1 MERPVSLGRN
11 AANAFPQHASD
22 VEYDKIMHFYSNLI
36 VGCNWHCNLGI
47 DSIAHECVASGT
59 KNALIVGT
67 PNSILS
73 TGDQGVLVGTPIFC
87 NFEYW

>member
-1 MERPVSLGRN
+1 
-11 AANAFPQHASD
+11 
-22 VEYDKIMHFYSNLI
+22 MHSPSMQVTLNMTNLCNFSNLN
-36 VGCNWHCNLGI
+36 VGCNWHFNVGI

-73 TGDQGVLVGTPIFC
+73 TGDQGVLVGTLIF

>member
-1 MERPVSLGRN
+1 MSCTFAAKDLKDGETCKSGMECN
-11 AANAFPQHASD
+11 ECIF
-22 VEYDKIMHFYSNLI
+22 SNLN
-36 VGCNWHCNLGI
+36 VGCNWHFNVGI

-73 TGDQGVLVGTPIFC
+73 TGDQGVLVGTPIF
-87 NFEYW
+87 NLEYW

>member
-1 MERPVSLGRN
+1 M
-11 AANAFPQHASD
+11 FPQHASD
-22 VEYDKIMHFYSNLI
+22 VEYDKKLCIFSNLN
-36 VGCNWHCNLGI
+36 VGCNWHFNAGI

-73 TGDQGVLVGTPIFC
+73 TGDQGVLVGTPILF
-87 NFEYW
+87 

>member
-1 MERPVSLGRN
+1 MARPVSLGWN
-11 AANAFPQHASD
+11 ATSAFPQHASD
-22 VEYDKIMHFYSNLI
+22 VEYGIFSNLN
-36 VGCNWHCNLGI
+36 VGCNWHFNVGI

-73 TGDQGVLVGTPIFC
+73 TGDQGVLVGTPIF
-87 NFEYW
+87 NLEYW

>member
-1 MERPVSLGRN
+1 MARPVSLGWN
-11 AANAFPQHASD
+11 ATSAFPQHASD
-22 VEYDKIMHFYSNLI
+22 VEYDKIMHFSNLN
-36 VGCNWHCNLGI
+36 VGCNWHFNVGI

-73 TGDQGVLVGTPIFC
+73 TGDQGVLVGTPIF
-87 NFEYW
+87 NLEYW

>member
-1 MERPVSLGRN
+1 MCSPSMQVTLN
-11 AANAFPQHASD
+11 MTI
-22 VEYDKIMHFYSNLI
+22 VEYNLI
-36 VGCNWHCNLGI
+36 VGCNWHFNLGI

-73 TGDQGVLVGTPIFC
+73 TGDQGVLVGTPIF